1 MLFVLCDFFVPK
13 GFRKVEISMI
23 SLEACQSTHS
33 ILISYL
39 KKGSVNKA
47 KKSPNSILGK
57 IRETIFQPLLSLPS
71 EREVLSKKLFKC
83 PQHPTGSDIVITIE
97 TWSSVNYVPAVGT
110 SSSLF
115 WWTSGACCRDQF
127 IPLLV
132 GLWCLL
138 SGPVHTS
145 SGILSGVPPHQSRC
159 SQPIQS
165 IRGNIN

>member
-1 MLFVLCDFFVPK
+1 MLVPK

-71 EREVLSKKLFKC
+71 EREVLSKTT
-83 PQHPTGSDIVITIE
+83 PPTQHKWMKDE
-97 TWSSVNYVPAVGT
+97 
-110 SSSLF
+110 
-115 WWTSGACCRDQF
+115 
-127 IPLLV
+127 
-132 GLWCLL
+132 
-138 SGPVHTS
+138 
-145 SGILSGVPPHQSRC
+145 SR
-159 SQPIQS
+159 I
-165 IRGNIN
+165 